1 MVNARFRIPLLAALA
16 LLPVFNLPAKNL
28 ADYQIGDKAEED
40 IVATAP
46 ISIVDPEGTEALKQK
61 EAFHVLAIVRYDT
74 NAADEVEEHF
84 RRNFEKTR
92 NNFLK
97 ALNTSFGHKQLTA
110 DELTSEQFYSVIASF
125 APENR
130 MFPVSTNRAVLWA
143 SGDTDEAYEA
153 SLAATLRQSLTPII
167 RPEPLPEG
175 IKLGTNVRLVTVGGT
190 NETLTAQT
198 AERRGKSFP
207 RSNLV
212 ALAAVRKD
220 FQSVFGPEEHD
231 VARYLAGL
239 IRPNC
244 AVDESITRQLRD
256 KRTEDVWAM
265 TNYAAG
271 DIIAHR
277 GQMIDKKIKSAI
289 DQLKDKAV
297 VGQLQELQVKQ
308 QAAVGQLQ
316 QIMAENKARTAQ
328 NQDPRWLIGA
338 LAGAVF
344 ILAAAIWQLSRR
356 KQSASLLPVPVSGTA
371 EQWQQRA
378 LEAEQQA
385 EKLRGAAR
393 SGLFAHLSQ
402 WLSSALTMKLLSQRR
417 LLVENQSKAISEIAE
432 IETRLEKVHAPLNDR
447 LAAYQRR
454 IAELEKELDARGQEN
469 RELLKAKIEIMRKQL
484 EAQQGKNRVEFN

>member
-1 MVNARFRIPLLAALA
+1 MVNRRFRILLFSTALLAALP
-16 LLPVFNLPAKNL
+16 LGAKNL
-28 ADYQIGDKAEED
+28 ANYQVGDKVDED
-40 IVATAP
+40 IIATAP
-46 ISIVDPEGTEALKQK
+46 VSVVDPEATEALKQK

-97 ALNTSFGHKQLTA
+97 ALNESFGHKQLGA
-110 DELTSEQFYSVIASF
+110 EELTSEKFYSLIPSF
-125 APENR
+125 AEENR

-143 SGDTDEAYEA
+143 SGDADEAYES
-153 SLAATLRQSLTPII
+153 SLAATLRQSLAPII

-175 IKLGTNVRLVTVGGT
+175 IKLGTNVRLVTVGGS
-190 NETLTAQT
+190 NETLTAQS

-212 ALAAVRKD
+212 VLASVRKD

-239 IRPNC
+239 IKPNC
-244 AVDESITRQLRD
+244 TVEEAITRQLRD
-256 KRTEDVWAM
+256 KRTEDLWAV
-265 TNYAAG
+265 TNFAAG

-277 GQMIDKKIKSAI
+277 GQVIDKKIKAAI

-297 VGQLQELQVKQ
+297 VGQLQDLQVKQ

-316 QIMAENKARTAQ
+316 QMMAEDKARTAQ
-328 NQDPRWLIGA
+328 NQDRNRWLIGA
-338 LAGAVF
+338 LAGVVF
-344 ILAAAIWQLSRR
+344 VLAAAIWQLSRR
-356 KQSASLLPVPVSGTA
+356 KQSVSLLPVPVSGTA

-385 EKLRGAAR
+385 EKLRAAAR

-417 LLVENQSKAISEIAE
+417 LMLENQSKAISEMAE
-432 IETRLEKVHAPLNDR
+432 MEARLEKVHAPLNDR

-454 IAELEKELDARGQEN
+454 ITELEKELEARGQEN

-484 EAQQGKNRVEFN
+484 EAQQGKNRLEFN